1 MESYAILIIQ
11 NCTYFSSLLSFS
23 LLREGLYSVAR
34 SSEPFL
40 SSLNYILA
48 VEDAYLNV
56 LSLIFGEI
64 DDAIPSSSSNDLFQK
79 EVREKGFLHLKRKL
93 CGTVRTL
100 GSEVLV
106 NTFIESACRASEETS
121 ASTVLGGNPEWSSVN
136 GDCNLKAALRCHI
149 LLTQDKASRGS
160 MDTRKIVRQMTKYS
174 SPASLALLEGLWR
187 EVITESVL
195 SLCTPP
201 QTPGPLYYNPRSPS
215 PPAED
220 TSPFSTRAS
229 GIGFSINPIPGSPL
243 SCAVSGPSALTPQRS
258 FPVPTPEI
266 FASTLVDTL
275 LQHLAKAREASS
287 VDLRS
292 LGCCMSADLAFTVA
306 YRRLPRESGV
316 ELAKALA
323 VKISALLDR
332 TKRPASYSRNNG
344 SASLHDIADL
354 IRVLFSQT
362 SKDFQLFYEVLLARR
377 LLRCRFSSLEAE
389 REMIN
394 LLPALDKSLLMIR

>member
-1 MESYAILIIQ
+1 M
-11 NCTYFSSLLSFS
+11 C
-23 LLREGLYSVAR
+23 REDLYSVAR
-34 SSEPFL
+34 SSEPLLTSL
-40 SSLNYILA
+40 SYILA
-48 VEDAYLNV
+48 LKDAYLNV
-56 LSLIFGEI
+56 LSLVFGELGGTSN
-64 DDAIPSSSSNDLFQK
+64 PSSSTSDFFQI
-79 EVREKGFLHLKRKL
+79 EVREKGFTHLRKKL
-93 CGTVRTL
+93 SGTVRTL

-106 NTFIESACRASEETS
+106 NSFIECACRTS
-121 ASTVLGGNPEWSSVN
+121 DAPSATSGQVGNSEWSSVN
-136 GDCNLKAALRCHI
+136 GDCGLRAAFRCHI
-149 LLTQDKASRGS
+149 LLMHDKASRGS
-160 MDTRKIVRQMTKYS
+160 IETRKIVRQITKYS

-195 SLCTPP
+195 NLCTPP
-201 QTPGPLYYNPRSPS
+201 QTPGPMYYNPRSPS

-220 TSPFSTRAS
+220 ASPFSTRAS
-229 GIGFSINPIPGSPL
+229 GIGFSINPVPGSPL
-243 SCAVSGPSALTPQRS
+243 SCAVMGAAALTPLRS
-258 FPVPTPEI
+258 SPVPTPEI
-266 FASTLVDTL
+266 FAFTLVDTL

-292 LGCCMSADLAFTVA
+292 LGCCMSADLAFNVA

-332 TKRPASYSRNNG
+332 TKRPSSYSRSN
-344 SASLHDIADL
+344 SSTSLHDIADL

-362 SKDFQLFYEVLLARR
+362 SKEFQLFYEVLLARR